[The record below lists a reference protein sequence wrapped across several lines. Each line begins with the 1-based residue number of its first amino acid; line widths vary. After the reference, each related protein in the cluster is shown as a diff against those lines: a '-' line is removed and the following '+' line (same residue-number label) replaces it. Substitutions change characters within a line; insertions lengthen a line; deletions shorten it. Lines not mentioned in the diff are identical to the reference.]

1 MNLKK
6 TFLVFAGSGLIFSF
20 QLLCCAGTEGKRAE
34 AFVHEDDSIGLG
46 NPFSYSSSGAGDYRS
61 LSKER
66 PIGQISVKGIIRMSG
81 DEPIAILYSQ
91 ESNRSYYIK
100 KSDVI
105 RVSSKASSGSLCT
118 EVYLVVKD
126 VRDNEVELIQQE
138 RPDKVIIIR

>member
-1 MNLKK
+1 
-6 TFLVFAGSGLIFSF
+6 
-20 QLLCCAGTEGKRAE
+20 
-34 AFVHEDDSIGLG
+34 
-46 NPFSYSSSGAGDYRS
+46 
-61 LSKER
+61 
-66 PIGQISVKGIIRMSG
+66 MSG

>member
-1 MNLKK
+1 
-6 TFLVFAGSGLIFSF
+6 
-20 QLLCCAGTEGKRAE
+20 
-34 AFVHEDDSIGLG
+34 
-46 NPFSYSSSGAGDYRS
+46 
-61 LSKER
+61 
-66 PIGQISVKGIIRMSG
+66 MSG

-105 RVSSKASSGSLCT
+105 RVSSKASNGSLST